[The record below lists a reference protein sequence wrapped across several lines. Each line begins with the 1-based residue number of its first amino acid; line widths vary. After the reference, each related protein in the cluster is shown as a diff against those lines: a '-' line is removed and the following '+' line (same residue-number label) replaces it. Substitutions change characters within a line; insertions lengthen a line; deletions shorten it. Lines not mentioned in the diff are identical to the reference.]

1 MEKKTIFIFDAEP
14 GMILAS
20 DVIAQDGSLIVANG
34 TKLDMDSIAKLSDYH
49 ILEID
54 VEDRPVEPEQ
64 EEYVG
69 IEEIFTSSAPAEEPT
84 YYDKI
89 RETAEFK
96 EFCEDYELD
105 VNELKNSL
113 NDIVKR
119 NSPVNEAELL
129 AHTMSIV
136 DKHNNTL
143 QLFDMLHS
151 LRQFD
156 DQTFAHSIN
165 VALISSIIGQWL
177 HFSREDIKVLTLSGL
192 LHDIGKL
199 DIPDEVLNKP
209 GKLTPEEFATIKSHV
224 KIGYEY
230 LKNQQIDNRIKEAC
244 LMHHEKCDGSGYPF
258 GVKSDKIPVFAKI
271 ISIAD
276 VYDAMTAA
284 RVYRKGLCP
293 FKVIREMEN
302 QCFTSLDPNY
312 AIPFLRNVISSY
324 IHTNVTLSDGRIGEV
339 VLINDRAL
347 SKPSVICNGEFIDL
361 SKTSLTIESIL

>member
-20 DVIAQDGSLIVANG
+20 DVIAQDGSLIAASG
-34 TKLDMDSIAKLSDYH
+34 AKLDLTSIAKLSDYH

-54 VEDRPVEPEQ
+54 VEDRPVEPVQ

-69 IEEIFTSSAPAEEPT
+69 IEEVFTSSAPAEEPT

-89 RETAEFK
+89 RETPEFK

-105 VNELKNSL
+105 VNELKNGL

-119 NSPVNEAELL
+119 NAPINEEELL

-209 GKLTPEEFATIKSHV
+209 GRLSPEEFDIIKSHV

-230 LKNQQIDNRIKEAC
+230 LKNQPIDNRIKEAC

-293 FKVIREMEN
+293 FTVIHEMEN
-302 QCFTSLDPNY
+302 QCFSSLDPKY
-312 AIPFLRNVISSY
+312 AIPFLKNVISSY
-324 IHTNVTLSDGRIGEV
+324 IHTNVTLSDGRVGEV